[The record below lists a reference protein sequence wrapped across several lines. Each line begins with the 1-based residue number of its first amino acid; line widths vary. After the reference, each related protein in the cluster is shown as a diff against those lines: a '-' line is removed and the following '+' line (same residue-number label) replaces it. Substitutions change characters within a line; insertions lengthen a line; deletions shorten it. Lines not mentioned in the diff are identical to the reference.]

1 MTFNYSKLVYCCR
14 EFYGSRPTEFVQG
27 PGETIY
33 MPGSLAHGV
42 FNIDNNLSVTENFL
56 LVDSIDDLVHGV
68 MIGEEAIGGDYNIR
82 DEEIIWRSLYYETL
96 QQSDRRA
103 LKAMREQVE
112 EMVTSRG
119 DICQQYQREQEE
131 EEEESD

>member
-1 MTFNYSKLVYCCR
+1 M
-14 EFYGSRPTEFVQG
+14 QG

-68 MIGEEAIGGDYNIR
+68 MIGEEAIGGDYNSR
-82 DEEIIWRSLYYETL
+82 DEERLWRSLYYQTL
-96 QQSDRRA
+96 RHKDRRA
-103 LKAMREQVE
+103 LKAMRDQVE
-112 EMVTSRG
+112 EMVSTSG
-119 DICQQYQREQEE
+119 DICHEYEREQDEE
-131 EEEESD
+131 EQEPSEVLDFDEKEEDEEEMEENDEDDY

>member
-1 MTFNYSKLVYCCR
+1 M
-14 EFYGSRPTEFVQG
+14 QG

-42 FNIDNNLSVTENFL
+42 FNIDNNLSVTENYL
-56 LVDSIDDLVHGV
+56 LVDSIDDQVHGV

-82 DEEIIWRSLYYETL
+82 DEERIWRSLYYETL

-103 LKAMREQVE
+103 LKAMRDQVE
-112 EMVTSRG
+112 EMVSSRG
-119 DICQQYQREQEE
+119 DICHQYQREQDEE
-131 EEEESD
+131 EEEEEEELD